1 MLDALSAA
9 VSLMSNGIQQMSVIG
24 QNLAN
29 VSTTG
34 FRREISVARPFTDVL
49 AASGPEGAPSGYA
62 ATLPRLETVQDTR
75 SGTLRTT
82 SNPLDLAVDGD
93 GFFEISTDA
102 GARYTRQGNFRVDSQ
117 GRLVTEGGSPV
128 MGVSGEIVLSSGQV
142 TVDNEGRI
150 FESEKQVG
158 QLRLMRF
165 ANPRS
170 MINTGSGL
178 YAAGGAAP
186 DPVGAGRVRQGFLE
200 GSNVNSTRE
209 MVRMIETVRQFEAG
223 QKVVQAY
230 DEMLD
235 RALGK
240 LGDF

>member
-9 VSLMSNGIQQMSVIG
+9 VSLMSNGVQQMSVIS

-34 FRREISVARPFTDVL
+34 FRRDISVARPFTEVL
-49 AASGPEGAPSGYA
+49 AAAGPEGAPAGYA
-62 ATLPRLETVQDTR
+62 VALPRLETVQDTR

-82 SNPLDLAVDGD
+82 SNPLDLALEGD
-93 GFFEISTDA
+93 GFFEISTGA

-117 GRLVTEGGSPV
+117 GRLVSEAGSPV
-128 MGVSGEIVLSSGQV
+128 MGVSGEIVLNSGQV
-142 TVDNEGRI
+142 TVDSEGRI
-150 FESEKQVG
+150 FENEKQVG

-170 MINTGSGL
+170 MIHTDSGL
-178 YAAGGAAP
+178 YAAGSSAP
-186 DPVGAGRVRQGFLE
+186 DTVGSGRVRQGFLE